1 MTHDMLDMELMW
13 RLSGDDDQDEDD
25 DAAATT
31 TAIAACACQ
40 SIKVMN

>member
-13 RLSGDDDQDEDD
+13 RLNGDDDEDEDD